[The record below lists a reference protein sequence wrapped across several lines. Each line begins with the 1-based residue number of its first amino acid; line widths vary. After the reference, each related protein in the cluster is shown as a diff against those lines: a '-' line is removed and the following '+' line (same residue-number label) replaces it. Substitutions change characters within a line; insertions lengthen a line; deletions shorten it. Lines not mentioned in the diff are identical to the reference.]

1 MKYKKHNTRE
11 CLRRLAVAGVALLVC
26 YGTTHAQIDANKTYR
41 IESVAA
47 PGKSLLTQN
56 SSIDVHSDSKPAQI
70 MLWTETDVASQQ
82 WTLSGETGT
91 LIRNAYSK
99 KTMSATSAAAGAQI
113 RQSTAGAPRWSL
125 KAVDAEAGIY
135 KIKNNTQELYLTISA
150 TADGTVAE
158 LAEETDDTKQQW
170 RFVEVEPKTTFTAAM
185 REEMMDAYI
194 QSAVETKGSNRKT
207 FINGSWGESEQLEV
221 VLDAYETTGR
231 EDYLTLAKEVYN
243 WFTANVGSSWDK
255 LVYTDNY
262 HWFGHD
268 FNDDVMWQIIAV
280 ARLGLLSN
288 NQTYIRAAKRNFDI
302 IYNRAYIPFTGLM
315 RWAQSSGAPYGTNSC
330 IAGPTEVAA
339 CYLGFA
345 GCGEEYF
352 EKARD
357 LYAAQRY
364 TLANNMATGK
374 VWDSV
379 VWDPATEKVKSKNEW
394 GSTYNQGTMLGAA
407 CMLYKYYGDEQYL
420 KDAQKIMKWT
430 KANLCDNHGIINV
443 CQGGDNHDLWG
454 FKGILMRYVR
464 RFTRDCDPTTYQ
476 SWMEQ
481 NALQAY
487 CNRTPKGITP
497 TAWLQKGN
505 ATNTNDDFGN
515 STAASAAVNVIFPD
529 DPALPYEEK
538 AKEAEPN
545 PEPEPDPI
553 AVNEAS
559 RLSWS
564 GVYVGGHIR
573 RERPSTI
580 TKLKES
586 GFTYVLLFNVHV
598 NPDGTLLTDGEKI
611 CENGEYVFDLTQ
623 PNYINDINNLK
634 GSDSA
639 IKRIEIVIGGWGNDS
654 YNNIKAILNANSGS
668 LAQTA
673 LYRNFRALKEALPII
688 DGVNNDDEQCYDVAT
703 AVRFHAMMY
712 DLGFRTSVAPYTN
725 KSFWQSLITQLN
737 EAKPGACD
745 RVLIQCYDGGAS
757 NNPSNWHFGDIP
769 LLAGRTNY
777 QTDMETSL
785 AQMQTWHDNA
795 NVVGGFVWVYNDE
808 TWNLKN
814 WATGMNQIFATPP
827 TNDGQPQE
835 GVATLYLGLDYTDYS
850 FTLPVGRYTADE
862 LTAYG
867 FPIGSSSYNSRT
879 IRSFKLSSG
888 YQLTIYR
895 TADLTGTP
903 YTWTEST
910 AQVSTSMRT
919 RFVSLEV
926 APIPDGIGDIAN
938 ENDTEAIY
946 DISGRR
952 IPHPSSLAPQ
962 LRKGIYVVRKGNT
975 SRKIIR

>member
-1 MKYKKHNTRE
+1 ML
-11 CLRRLAVAGVALLVC
+11 CCSALF
-26 YGTTHAQIDANKTYR
+26 AQLESGKVYR

-47 PGKSLLTQN
+47 PGKSLMTQN
-56 SSIDVHSDSKPAQI
+56 SSLDTGSDVV
-70 MLWTETDVASQQ
+70 LWTETDVASQC
-82 WTLSGETGT
+82 WTPATSSTTIL
-91 LIRNAYSK
+91 RNAYSNAP
-99 KTMSATSAAAGAQI
+99 MSATS
-113 RQSTAGAPRWSL
+113 STAGAKIKQSRSGSGRWL
-125 KAVDAEAGIY
+125 IEAVDETRGIY
-135 KIKNNTQELYLTISA
+135 KIKISTQDLFITLENTSN
-150 TADGTVAE
+150 GSVPV
-158 LAEETDDTKQQW
+158 LAEGNDDTKQLW
-170 RFVEVEPKTTFTAAM
+170 RFVETEAKTTFTSAM

-194 QSAVETKGSNRKT
+194 SSAVEAKGDNRKT
-207 FINGSWGESEQLEV
+207 FIGGSWGESEQLEV

-231 EDYLTLAKEVYN
+231 EDYLTLAREIYN
-243 WFTANVGSSWDK
+243 WFNANVGNTWTK

-262 HWFGHD
+262 KWYGHD
-268 FNDDVMWQIIAV
+268 FNDDVMWQVLAT

-288 NQTYIRAAKRNFDI
+288 NHSFINIAKRNFDAV
-302 IYNRAYIPFTGLM
+302 YKRAFIPFTGLM
-315 RWAQSSGAPYGTNSC
+315 RWAQNSGDPYGTNSC
-330 IAGPTEVAA
+330 INGPAEVAA

-345 GCGEEYF
+345 GYGEEYF

-364 TLANNMATGK
+364 VLANQMTTGK

-379 VWDPATEKVKSKNEW
+379 VWNPETQKVKSRNEW

-420 KDAQKIMKWT
+420 EDAKKIMEWT
-430 KANLCDNHGIINV
+430 VKNLCDSHGIINV

-464 RFTRDCDPTTYQ
+464 RFIRDCGATDYQ
-476 SWMEQ
+476 GWMEK
-481 NALQAY
+481 NALHAY
-487 CNRTPKGITP
+487 CNRTPEGITP

-505 ATNTNDDFGN
+505 AENTSDDFGN

-538 AKEAEPN
+538 AKEPE
-545 PEPEPDPI
+545 EPEPDPI

-598 NPDGTLLTDGEKI
+598 NPDGTLLTDGETI
-611 CENGEYVFDLTQ
+611 CEDGEYVFDRTQ
-623 PNYINDINNLK
+623 PNYISDINALK
-634 GSDSA
+634 ASDSA

-654 YNNIKAILNANSGS
+654 YNNIKAILDANSGS
-668 LAQTA
+668 LAKTA

-703 AVRFHAMMY
+703 AVRFHEMMY

-725 KSFWQSLITQLN
+725 KSFWQSLVTQLN

-757 NNPSNWHFGDIP
+757 NNPANWHIGDIP

-785 AQMQTWHDNA
+785 AQMQTWRDNA

-827 TNDGQPQE
+827 TTDDGLPLE
-835 GVATLYLGLDYTDYS
+835 GVATLYLGLDYTDYG

-867 FPIGSSSYNSRT
+867 FPINNSVYNSRI
-879 IRSFKLSSG
+879 IRSVKLVPG
-888 YQLTIYR
+888 YQLTAFR
-895 TADLTGTP
+895 SKDLTGTS
-903 YTWTEST
+903 YTFTEST
-910 AQVSTSMRT
+910 EEIPTALHTRIVSIE
-919 RFVSLEV
+919 VSQ
-926 APIPDGIGDIAN
+926 IPDGIGDFQKRA
-938 ENDTEAIY
+938 ESQAVY
-946 DISGRR
+946 DLSGRSVS
-952 IPHPSSLAPQ
+952 HPSSLSTQ
-962 LRKGIYVVRKGNT
+962 HHKGVYIIRQGNQT
-975 SRKIIR
+975 RKIIH

>member
-1 MKYKKHNTRE
+1 MNIHNTRE
-11 CLRRLAVAGVALLVC
+11 RLKRLAVLGGALLAC
-26 YGTTHAQIDANKTYR
+26 YGTTHAQIEASKTYR

-47 PGKSLLTQN
+47 PGMSLMTQN
-56 SSIDVHSDSKPAQI
+56 SSMDVHSDNKPAQI

-82 WTLSGETGT
+82 WTLSGETAT

-99 KTMSATSAAAGAQI
+99 KTMAATSADAGAQV

-125 KAVDAEAGIY
+125 IAVDAEAGIY
-135 KIKNNTQELYLTISA
+135 KIKTNTQDLYLTLTS
-150 TADGTVAE
+150 TAEGSVPV
-158 LAEETDDTKQQW
+158 LAEASDDTKQQW
-170 RFVEVEPKTTFTAAM
+170 RFVAVEPKTTFTATM

-194 QSAVETKGSNRKT
+194 KSAVETKGSNRKT

-231 EDYLTLAKEVYN
+231 EDYLALAKEVYN
-243 WFTANVGSSWDK
+243 WFNANVGSSWNK

-280 ARLGLLSN
+280 ARLGLLSDN
-288 NQTYIRAAKRNFDI
+288 RTYINAAKRNFDI
-302 IYNRAYIPFTGLM
+302 IYTRAYIPFTGLM
-315 RWAQSSGAPYGTNSC
+315 RWAQSSGDPYGTNSC

-352 EKARD
+352 EKARE

-364 TLANNMATGK
+364 VLANNMETGK

-379 VWDPATEKVKSKNEW
+379 VWDPETQKVKSKNEW

-420 KDAQKIMKWT
+420 KDAKKIMSWT
-430 KANLCDNHGIINV
+430 KNNLCDSHGIINV
-443 CQGGDNHDLWG
+443 CQGGSNPDLWG

-464 RFTRDCDPTTYQ
+464 RFIRDCDQTTYQ
-476 SWMEQ
+476 SWMEN

-487 CNRTPKGITP
+487 CNRTPEGITP
-497 TAWLQKGN
+497 TGWLQKGTAEN
-505 ATNTNDDFGN
+505 TTNDFGN
-515 STAASAAVNVIFPD
+515 STAASAAVNVIFPG
-529 DPALPYEEK
+529 DPVLPYEEK
-538 AKEAEPN
+538 AKEPD
-545 PEPEPDPI
+545 PDPDPEPDPI

-573 RERPSTI
+573 RERPTTI

-598 NPDGTLLTDGEKI
+598 NPDGTLLTDGETI
-611 CENGEYVFDLTQ
+611 CANGEYVFGSTQ
-623 PNYINDINNLK
+623 PSYIRDINALK
-634 GSDSA
+634 DKDSA

-668 LAQTA
+668 LAKTA

-712 DLGFRTSVAPYTN
+712 DLGYRTSIAPYTQ
-725 KSFWQSLITQLN
+725 KSFWQSLVTQLN
-737 EAKPGACD
+737 AQKPGACD

-757 NNPSNWHFGDIP
+757 NNPSDWHFGNIP

-795 NVVGGFVWVYNDE
+795 NVAGGFVWVYNDE

-827 TNDGQPQE
+827 TADDGQPLE
-835 GVATLYLGLDYTDYS
+835 GVATLYTGLDYSDYG

-867 FPIGSSSYNSRT
+867 FPIASSAYSSRT
-879 IRSFKLSSG
+879 IRSLKLAPG
-888 YQLTIYR
+888 YQLTVYR
-895 TADLTGTP
+895 SVDLSGTS
-903 YTWTEST
+903 YTFTESVEQIPS
-910 AQVSTSMRT
+910 AWRT
-919 RFVSLEV
+919 RFLSVEVSQ
-926 APIPDGIGDIAN
+926 IPDGIRDFN
-938 ENDTEAIY
+938 HEAPSQAVY
-946 DISGRR
+946 DLSGRSV
-952 IPHPSSLAPQ
+952 HPSSLNTQ
-962 LRKGIYVVRKGNT
+962 HHKGIYIIRQGNK
-975 SRKIIR
+975 SRKVIR

>member
-1 MKYKKHNTRE
+1 MKRQI
-11 CLRRLAVAGVALLVC
+11 LAALITMLC
-26 YGTTHAQIDANKTYR
+26 SGALFAQIDSDKAYR
-41 IESVAA
+41 IVPVSA
-47 PGKSLLTQN
+47 PDKALMVQN
-56 SSIDVHSDSKPAQI
+56 SSLDNGVDVV
-70 MLWTETDVASQQ
+70 LWTTTDVASEC
-82 WTLSGETGT
+82 WTFAISTSVV
-91 LIRNAYSK
+91 IRNAYSK
-99 KTMSATSAAAGAQI
+99 VPMVVTSAAVDAKV
-113 RQSTAGAPRWSL
+113 RQSRSGVGRWL
-125 KAVDAEAGIY
+125 LEAVDEAAGIY
-135 KIKNNTQELYLTISA
+135 KIKNNSKELFMTLHG
-150 TADGTVAE
+150 TADGTVPV
-158 LAEETDDTKQQW
+158 LAEPTDDDTQLWQI
-170 RFVEVEPKTTFTAAM
+170 VEVEPKTTFTAAM

-194 QSAVETKGSNRKT
+194 KSAVESKGNNRKT

-231 EDYLTLAKEVYN
+231 EDYLTLARDVYN
-243 WFTANVGSSWDK
+243 WFNYNVGTSWSK

-288 NQTYIRAAKRNFDI
+288 NRTYINVAKRNFDV

-315 RWAQSSGAPYGTNSC
+315 RWAQQSGDPYGTNSC

-364 TLANNMATGK
+364 VLANNMATGK

-430 KANLCDNHGIINV
+430 KENLCDSHGIINV

-464 RFTRDCDPTTYQ
+464 RLIRDCGVTTYQ
-476 SWMEQ
+476 EWMEK
-481 NALQAY
+481 NALHAY
-487 CNRTPKGITP
+487 CNRTPEGITP

-505 ATNTNDDFGN
+505 AENTSDDFGN

-538 AKEAEPN
+538 AKESDPD
-545 PEPEPDPI
+545 PDPDPI

-598 NPDGTLLTDGEKI
+598 NPDGTLLTDGETI
-611 CENGEYVFDLTQ
+611 CENGEYVFDRTQ
-623 PNYINDINNLK
+623 PNYITDINALK

-654 YNNIKAILNANSGS
+654 YNNIKAILNANNGS

-688 DGVNNDDEQCYDVAT
+688 DGVNNDDEQCYDVAS

-712 DLGFRTSVAPYTN
+712 DLGFRTSIAPYTN
-725 KSFWQSLITQLN
+725 KSFWQSLVTQLN

-757 NNPSNWHFGDIP
+757 NNPSDWHFGNLP

-814 WATGMNQIFATPP
+814 WATGMNQIYATPP
-827 TNDGQPQE
+827 TADDGQPLE
-835 GVATLYLGLDYTDYS
+835 GVATLYLGLDYDDYG

-867 FPIGSSSYNSRT
+867 FPITNAAYSSRV
-879 IRSFKLSSG
+879 IRSVKLASG
-888 YQLTIYR
+888 YQITVYR
-895 TADLTGTP
+895 TADFTGTS
-903 YTWTEST
+903 YTFTEST
-910 AQVSTSMRT
+910 AQIPATWRT
-919 RFVSLEV
+919 RIVSVEV
-926 APIPDGIGDIAN
+926 SPIPDGIGNIAHDN
-938 ENDTEAIY
+938 VPEAIY
-946 DISGRR
+946 DISGRQILNNHLSTHK
-952 IPHPSSLAPQ
+952 IPH
-962 LRKGIYVVRKGNT
+962 GIYVVRQGNK
-975 SRKIIR
+975 SHKVIR